1 MHTAGLPKLTDSD
14 FRCLQQMM
22 LQASGI
28 RMTDTKRTMMAGR
41 LMGRLRVLQLNS
53 YAEYIQ
59 IINNPAEQEERRLVI
74 DLLTTNETY
83 FLREP
88 QHFQLLGEWLG
99 KQRRPIHMWS
109 AASSSGQEAFTM
121 AMVAAEHASS
131 PDWSI
136 FASDLSRRV
145 LETARRG
152 TYPMEQADKLPA
164 DWLKRHCLRGVENS
178 EGLFRIS
185 QELRHRVTFAEI
197 NLMRPLPTGVGPFD
211 VIFLRNVLIYF
222 AQEEKRAITQRLVER
237 LNPGGLLFIG
247 HAESLHGFN
256 LPLRAL
262 RPSVFERLAK

>member
-1 MHTAGLPKLTDSD
+1 MHTASLPKLSDSD

-28 RMTDTKRTMMAGR
+28 RMAEQKRTMMAGR
-41 LMGRLRVLQLNS
+41 LMGRLRALELNS

-59 IINNPAEQEERRLVI
+59 LLSNPAEQEERRTVI

-83 FLREP
+83 FFREP
-88 QHFQLLGEWLG
+88 QHFQVLGDWLAQ
-99 KQRRPIHMWS
+99 QRRPVHMWS

-121 AMVAAEHASS
+121 AMVAAENARS

-145 LETARRG
+145 LDTARKG
-152 TYPMEQADKLPA
+152 TYPMEQAENFPA
-164 DWLKRHCLRGVENS
+164 GWLKRHCLRGVEDS
-178 EGLFRIS
+178 EGLFRMS
-185 QELRHRVTFAEI
+185 QALRHRVTFAEI
-197 NLMRPLPTGVGPFD
+197 NLMRALPAGVGPFD

-222 AQEEKRAITQRLVER
+222 AQDEKRAITQRLVER

-247 HAESLHGFN
+247 HAESLHGFD
-256 LPLRAL
+256 LPLKGL
-262 RPSVFERLAK
+262 RPSVFERL